1 MNPGRRAIL
10 FSVLAFALGMPSAGA
25 KEKVDFGNN
34 PEAAGSAQVGD
45 IKLYYEMYGEGEP
58 LLIIHPNGG
67 SISNMAAQIRVF
79 SKSRRVIAVDSRGHG
94 RSGMGDGRLTYE
106 RMADDFDLLLE
117 HLDIE
122 SADLLGWS
130 DGGIIGLLL
139 AIHHPERVK
148 KMAIM
153 GTNLEPAGLY
163 PWALQWI
170 DREEKKQIKL
180 IEDGGPDPKVE
191 KGLAHLN
198 LMARQP
204 QIPPTDLMQVKSPVL
219 VMAGDRD
226 IVRSAHTL
234 LIFESLPHAQLE
246 IFAGATHMMPAH
258 EPDRFNRAVATFLN
272 RPFKQPDTKD
282 LIR

>member
-1 MNPGRRAIL
+1 MSSRRRALL
-10 FSVLAFALGMPSAGA
+10 FSIIAFALGTPGAEA
-25 KEKVDFGNN
+25 KEKIDFGNN
-34 PEAAGSAQVGD
+34 PEAAGSARIDD
-45 IKLYYEMYGEGEP
+45 IKLYYEIYGEGEP

-67 SISNMAAQIRVF
+67 SIFNIAPQIREF
-79 SKSRRVIAVDSRGHG
+79 SKSHKVIAVDSRGHG
-94 RSGMGDGRLTYE
+94 RSGMGGGALTYE
-106 RMADDFDLLLE
+106 RMADDFDHLLE

-139 AIHHPERVK
+139 AIRHPEKIR

-153 GTNLEPAGLY
+153 GTNLEPEGLY
-163 PWALQWI
+163 PWALRWI
-170 DREEKKQIKL
+170 DREEKKLVKL
-180 IEDGGPDPKVE
+180 SKAQGSNPTIE

-204 QIPPTDLMQVKSPVL
+204 DIPAASLSRVRSPVL

-234 LIFESLPHAQLE
+234 LIFESLPKSQLE
-246 IFAGATHMMPAH
+246 IFAGATHMLPADD
-258 EPDRFNRAVATFLN
+258 PVKFNRSVASFLDK
-272 RPFKQPDTKD
+272 PFKRPDTQD